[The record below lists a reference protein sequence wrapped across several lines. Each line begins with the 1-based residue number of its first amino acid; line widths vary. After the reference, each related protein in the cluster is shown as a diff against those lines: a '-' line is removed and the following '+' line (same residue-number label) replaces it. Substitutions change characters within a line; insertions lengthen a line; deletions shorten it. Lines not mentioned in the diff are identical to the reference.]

1 MNKELVK
8 DILKV
13 TSGLIVGLSVG
24 YVIGKR
30 AGLKQSEE
38 TEDEEKE
45 EVSEDDYKE
54 AMDKTEVQEDD
65 GDILETPLK
74 EDEVVRVAEPKK
86 HHGPKIL
93 GDSDVDPD
101 DPTLEYDV
109 DFLYYFTEDDVITDS
124 NGEEVDENL
133 TIGPKVRQ
141 IGFMRGKDDEEEIW
155 IRNYDHET
163 DYCLT
168 RKECSIMDMFGGGEE
183 NDE

>member
-13 TSGLIVGLSVG
+13 AGGLAVGLGIG
-24 YVIGKR
+24 YVIGKK
-30 AGLKQSEE
+30 AGQKE
-38 TEDEEKE
+38 TEEPEE

-54 AMDKTEVQEDD
+54 VMDKVEVQEDD
-65 GDILETPLK
+65 GDILETPLR
-74 EDEVVRVAEPKK
+74 EDEDIRVSEPKK

-101 DPTLEYDV
+101 DPSLEYAV
-109 DFLYYFTEDDVITDS
+109 DFLYYFTDDDCITDS
-124 NGEEVDENL
+124 DGKEVDENL

-141 IGFMRGKDDEEEIW
+141 IGFMRGKDGEEEIW

-183 NDE
+183 TDE